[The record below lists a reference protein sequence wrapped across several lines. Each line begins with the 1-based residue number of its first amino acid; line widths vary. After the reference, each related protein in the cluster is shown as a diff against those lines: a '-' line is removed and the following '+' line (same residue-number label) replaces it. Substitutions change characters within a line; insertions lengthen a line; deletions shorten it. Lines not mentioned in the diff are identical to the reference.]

1 LAPTPRVTWESARK
15 PDRVAGALA
24 AGFVVLLLT
33 TELVLSLPD
42 ETDSPGFVAS
52 FYATHRTLIIVLQLL
67 GFLAAVLLG
76 AYAWRLRSVDRVVA
90 VTGLVMAVCGL
101 VPGIITLVIAVVA
114 DPDSPAPAGI
124 WNMLE
129 PRGDDI
135 LFLGIVVFAAAVAVR
150 LGRRLPALG
159 LLALF
164 VAICCLTRLALE
176 IGGKSLAALDAVG
189 PLSFLVLIAVMAVLS
204 FRGILPADSASQ
216 HEPNDTYDRVDD
228 RER

>member
-1 LAPTPRVTWESARK
+1 MAPTPRVSKESAPK

-33 TELVLSLPD
+33 TELLLSLPD
-42 ETDSPGFVAS
+42 ETDSPPFVAR
-52 FYATHRTLIIVLQLL
+52 FYATHRTLIIILQLL

-76 AYAWRLRSVDRVVA
+76 SYAWRLRSVDRVVA
-90 VTGLVMAVCGL
+90 VTGLAVAACAL
-101 VPGIITLVIAVVA
+101 VPGLITLVLAVVA
-114 DPDSPAPAGI
+114 DPAAPGPAGR

-135 LFLGIVVFAAAVAVR
+135 LFLGIVAFAAAVAIR

-164 VAICCLTRLALE
+164 VAISCLTRLVLE
-176 IGGKSLAALDAVG
+176 MVGKSFGALDAVG
-189 PLSFLVLIAVMAVLS
+189 PLSFLLLIAVMGLLS
-204 FRGILPADSASQ
+204 FRGILSADSALQ
-216 HEPNDTYDRVDD
+216 HGSEDAHDRVVD
-228 RER
+228 RGR